1 MADARFFRF
10 KTRFSKKIF
19 HNCTNC
25 GRGSFLLYNKKEVRY
40 LYAGLLFLLL
50 NITVIQGL
58 YTKFC

>member
-25 GRGSFLLYNKKEVRY
+25 GTGSFLLYNKKEVRY
-40 LYAGLLFLLL
+40 LYAGLLFLPL
-50 NITVIQGL
+50 NITVIQGP
-58 YTKFC
+58 YAKFC